1 MKLLRTG
8 VHAANAH
15 PSVLNFITGK
25 YVIRSRDSMSIVFNE
40 MQSTITLHTKN
51 TTYQMQIDR
60 YGFLLHLYY
69 GKRTDGCMDYLL
81 TYYDRGFSGNP
92 YDAGSDKTY
101 SMDSLPQEFPSLG
114 TGDYRT
120 PACIIKNTD
129 RTYSSDF
136 RYVSHTVRDGKY
148 ALDGLPAVYADP
160 EEAQT
165 HEVVLEDR
173 VTGVRAVLLYG
184 TLPEYDIITRSV
196 RIINASKGH
205 ISVKKLAPA
214 CLDMLCGQYDFITF
228 YGRHAMERN
237 VQRTPVG
244 HGVSK
249 IGSLRGASSHQY
261 NPAVIVAEHDTT
273 EDAGGCYGMA
283 FVYSGGFQSEA
294 GQDQYYQTRVLMG
307 LSEEQFAYPLNA
319 GEEFQSPEVIM
330 SYSSEGLAKLSQNFH
345 RCIRTHLCRGKY
357 KDAVRPILLNSWEA
371 SYFDFTGES
380 LLALARQAADLG
392 IEMFVM
398 DDGWFGNRNSEFSGL
413 GDWKVNE
420 EKLGCTLGELI
431 GKINAMGMKFGL
443 WIEPEMV
450 NEDSDLYRAHPDW
463 AFVIPGRRPN
473 RSRHQLVLDFSRRE
487 VTDYIFDQI
496 CAVLDQGKVE
506 YIKWDMNRSIADVYS
521 ATADS
526 QGRVLHDYVLGLY
539 RFLERLVNR
548 YPDILIEGCSGG
560 GGRFDAGMLYYTP
573 QIWCSDNTDPV
584 DRLEIQYGTSFIY
597 PSSSV
602 GAHVSASP
610 NHQTGRVTSL
620 KTRGTVAMAG
630 IFGYELDLNRLAEE
644 EKQEIRQQIRKYK
657 KYAALVQK
665 GLYYRL
671 TNPQTDNQGAW
682 EFVSEDRREALVQV
696 VGIRKHAN
704 MTVDYIRVKGLR
716 ENTLYRETG
725 SGKLYNSTA
734 LQEIGIPKPVLNGE
748 YQAYQWHFVQ
758 EEPLLNDS
766 AGRP

>member
-1 MKLLRTG
+1 
-8 VHAANAH
+8 
-15 PSVLNFITGK
+15 
-25 YVIRSRDSMSIVFNE
+25 MSIIYDE
-40 MQSTITLHTKN
+40 AQKTITLHTRN
-51 TTYQMQIDR
+51 TTYQMQVDK

-69 GKRTDGCMDYLL
+69 GKTAEGCMDYLL

-92 YDAGSDKTY
+92 YDAGNDKTY

-129 RTYSSDF
+129 RTYCSDF
-136 RYVSHTVRDGKY
+136 RYESHSIRDGKY
-148 ALDGLPAVYADP
+148 ALEGLPAVYADDD
-160 EEAQT
+160 EAQT
-165 HEVVLEDR
+165 LEVVLKDR
-173 VTGVRAVLLYG
+173 VTGVQAVLLYG
-184 TLPEYDIITRSV
+184 VLPEYDIITRSV
-196 RIINASKGH
+196 KIVNASDGR

-214 CLDMLCGQYDFITF
+214 CLDMVGGQYDFITF

-237 VQRTPVG
+237 MQRMPVG
-244 HGVSK
+244 HGVQK
-249 IGSLRGASSHQY
+249 IGSLRGSSSHQY
-261 NPAVIVAEHDTT
+261 NPAVIMAEHETT
-273 EDAGGCYGMA
+273 EDAGSCYAMA

-294 GQDQYYQTRVLMG
+294 GQDQYYQTRLLMG
-307 LSEEQFAYPLNA
+307 FSEEQFAYPLKA

-330 SYSSEGLAKLSQNFH
+330 SYSSEGLAKLSQNLH
-345 RCIRTHLCRGKY
+345 RCMRTHLCRGKY
-357 KDAVRPILLNSWEA
+357 KEIVRPILLNSWEA

-380 LLALARQAADLG
+380 LLKLASEAAKLG

-398 DDGWFGNRNSEFSGL
+398 DDGWFGKRDSELRGL

-431 GKINAMGMKFGL
+431 GKINDMGLKFGI

-450 NEDSDLYRAHPDW
+450 NEDSDLYREHPDW

-473 RSRHQLVLDFSRRE
+473 RSRHQLVLDFSRKE
-487 VTDYIFDQI
+487 VVDYIYNQI
-496 CAVLDQGKVE
+496 CSVLDQGNVE

-539 RFLERLVNR
+539 DFLERLVNR
-548 YPDILIEGCSGG
+548 YPNILIEGCSGG

-573 QIWCSDNTDPV
+573 QIWCSDNTDPI

-597 PSSSV
+597 PTSCV
-602 GAHVSASP
+602 GSHVSASP
-610 NHQTGRVTSL
+610 NHQTERVTPM
-620 KTRGTVAMAG
+620 KTRGTVALAG
-630 IFGYELDLNRLAEE
+630 TFGYELNLNELSEE
-644 EKQEIRQQIRKYK
+644 EKAEIRRQIAEYK
-657 KYAALVQK
+657 EYAALVQR

-682 EFVSEDRREALVQV
+682 EFVSEDQREALVQV
-696 VGIRKHAN
+696 VGIKKHAN
-704 MTVDYIRVKGLR
+704 MTVDYIKVKGLK
-716 ENTLYRETG
+716 ENTMYRETTT
-725 SGKLYNSTA
+725 GKLYNSTA
-734 LQEIGIPKPVLNGE
+734 LREAGVPKPVLHGE

-758 EEPLLNDS
+758 AD
-766 AGRP
+766 